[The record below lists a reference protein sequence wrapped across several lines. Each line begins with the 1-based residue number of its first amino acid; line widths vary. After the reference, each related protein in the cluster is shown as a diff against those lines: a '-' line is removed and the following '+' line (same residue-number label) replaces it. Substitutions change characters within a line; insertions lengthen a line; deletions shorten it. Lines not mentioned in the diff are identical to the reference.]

1 MRMLSLSFLLLAAA
15 LLAAPAAQASVFTGA
30 LSGANESPPN
40 ASPGSGTV
48 IVTLDETAHTLTI
61 EFQFQDLIGTTT
73 AAHLHCCT
81 PPGANA
87 GVATQVPTFIGFPLG
102 VTAGSYL
109 QTFDLTDSASY
120 NPSFVTANGSVAGAE
135 AALIAALFA
144 GEVYANLHTTQFGGG
159 ELRANLAEIPV
170 PAALWLFAAGGLVVM
185 RAARRRPTL

>member
-1 MRMLSLSFLLLAAA
+1 MRVLSFLLLAVA
-15 LLAAPAAQASVFTGA
+15 LLAAPVAQASVFTGT
-30 LSGANESPPN
+30 LSSANEV
-40 ASPGSGTV
+40 ALTVSPGSGTV
-48 IVTLDETAHTLTI
+48 TVTLDETAHTLTI

-87 GVATQVPTFIGFPLG
+87 GVATQTPTFVGFPLG

-109 QTFDLTDSASY
+109 QTFDLTDSGSY
-120 NPSFVTANGSVAGAE
+120 NPSFITTHGSVAGAE
-135 AALIAALFA
+135 AALIAGLFA
-144 GEVYANLHTTQFGGG
+144 GEVYANLHTSQFPAG
-159 ELRANLAEIPV
+159 EIRANLAEIPL

>member
-1 MRMLSLSFLLLAAA
+1 MRVLSFLLLAVA
-15 LLAAPAAQASVFTGA
+15 LLAAPVAQASVFTGT
-30 LSGANESPPN
+30 LSSANEVILTV
-40 ASPGSGTV
+40 SPGSGTV
-48 IVTLDETAHTLTI
+48 TVTLDELARTLTI

-87 GVATQVPTFIGFPLG
+87 GVATQTPTFVGFPLG

-109 QTFDLTDSASY
+109 QTFDLTDSGSY
-120 NPSFVTANGSVAGAE
+120 NPSFITTHGSVAGAE
-135 AALIAALFA
+135 AALIAGLFA
-144 GEVYANLHTTQFGGG
+144 GEVYANLHTSQFPAG
-159 ELRANLAEIPV
+159 EIRANLAEIPL